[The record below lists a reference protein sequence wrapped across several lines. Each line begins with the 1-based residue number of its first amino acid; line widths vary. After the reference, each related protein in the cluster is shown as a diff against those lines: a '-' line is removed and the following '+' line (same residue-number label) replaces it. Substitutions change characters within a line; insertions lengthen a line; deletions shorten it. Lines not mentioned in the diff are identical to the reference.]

1 MMLQGFHQDLVLEVL
16 SVEGGQELPGVAVLW
31 AAELEDDN
39 AALGCVDGQAV
50 WPQPGQLIHGPPFRG
65 SRGGEVLDD
74 RAQEGTTGAGA
85 DCCAPLELPG

>member
-16 SVEGGQELPGVAVLW
+16 SVEGGPELPGVAVRW

-39 AALGCVDGQAV
+39 AALGRVDGQAV
-50 WPQPGQLIHGPPFRG
+50 RPQPGQLIYGPPFRG

-74 RAQEGTTGAGA
+74 WAQEGTTGAGA
-85 DCCAPLELPG
+85 DRCAPLELPG